1 MVHSDQVSQ
10 RTGRQDSGGA
20 ADITRHGEN
29 QQECRQGKIASDVR
43 PHLLLFLKMVDVLL
57 IFSRVGLEGANY
69 SAGAE
74 SFLFQSCEGLFL

>member
-1 MVHSDQVSQ
+1 MHSDQVSQ

-29 QQECRQGKIASDVR
+29 QQECRQGKIMSDVSPR
-43 PHLLLFLKMVDVLL
+43 LLLFLQMVDVLL
-57 IFSRVGLEGANY
+57 IFSRVGLEGADY

-74 SFLFQSCEGLFL
+74 SFLFQLCEGLFL